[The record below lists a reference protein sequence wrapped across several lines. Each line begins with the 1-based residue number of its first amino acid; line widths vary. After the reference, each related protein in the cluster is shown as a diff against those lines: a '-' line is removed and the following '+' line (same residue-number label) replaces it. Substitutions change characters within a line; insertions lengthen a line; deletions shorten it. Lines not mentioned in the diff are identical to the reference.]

1 MVLKKN
7 SRLHTLRLKHNMITN
22 EGAESI
28 ASAIRNNKNASI
40 EDLDLEGCPMSAQ
53 ALETVNA
60 AVRIRIESRKE
71 ELERM
76 VADAEEMEN
85 DVREG
90 ESRAYDLGLLPVLE
104 KGGLRTPKNIKA
116 AVDFLDAE
124 GAESLADIVKYN
136 LLDDF
141 FNAIGVDP
149 GRRALVGKLKDAIR
163 ETAYGF
169 DHSEL

>member
-1 MVLKKN
+1 
-7 SRLHTLRLKHNMITN
+7 
-22 EGAESI
+22 
-28 ASAIRNNKNASI
+28 
-40 EDLDLEGCPMSAQ
+40 MSAQ

-85 DVREG
+85 DLREG

-163 ETAYGF
+163 ERDELRPLGGASIAGSPLPTTTSPPCPA
-169 DHSEL
+169 SEK

>member
-1 MVLKKN
+1 
-7 SRLHTLRLKHNMITN
+7 
-22 EGAESI
+22 
-28 ASAIRNNKNASI
+28 
-40 EDLDLEGCPMSAQ
+40 MSAQ
-53 ALETVNA
+53 ALETVNDG
-60 AVRIRIESRKE
+60 VRIRIESRKE

-85 DVREG
+85 DLREG

-104 KGGLRTPKNIKA
+104 KDGLRTPKNIKD
-116 AVDFLDAE
+116 AVDSSTPRAPSR
-124 GAESLADIVKYN
+124 GADIVKYN

-141 FNAIGVDP
+141 FNAIGVAG

-169 DHSEL
+169 DHAEL